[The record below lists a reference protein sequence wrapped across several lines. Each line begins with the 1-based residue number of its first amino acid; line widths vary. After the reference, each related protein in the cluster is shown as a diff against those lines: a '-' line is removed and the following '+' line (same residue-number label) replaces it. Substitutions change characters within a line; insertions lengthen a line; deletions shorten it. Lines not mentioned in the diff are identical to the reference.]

1 MLRQVLW
8 EACCWWDFPDG
19 CLNWH
24 CLDWFKG
31 YLTCCQSTRWMVEEW
46 FEGFLCLQRQLNAIT
61 IDLIINKEG
70 FTMTELIQ
78 RVLPAVQ
85 KPARYTGGEYNEI
98 KKDLSDVRVR
108 VAFCFPDTYEI
119 GMSNV
124 GMRILYG
131 VMNEMDG
138 VWCERVFAPWGD
150 MEAEM
155 RKHNLPLWALE
166 SQDPIRDFDMIAFT
180 IGYEMAYSNVLN
192 MLNLAGIP
200 LHAKDRHDLKGIVFA
215 GGVCTFNP
223 EPLADFFDFFSLGEG
238 EESTVEIVALYD
250 RAKAEG
256 WTKDQFLGEV
266 AKIPGVYVPSF
277 YQHEYNPDGTLSRIV
292 PLIGAP
298 EKVTK
303 RVEDLDHAYWPTKM
317 IVPSTE
323 IVHDRAN
330 LEVFRGCIRGC
341 RFCQA
346 GFSCRPVRKKSPEV
360 LYRQAVETMEDSG
373 HNEITLSSL
382 STSDYRGLKELT
394 DELIPYCESHKINLS
409 VPSLRADNFSRE
421 LMEKLQT
428 VRKSGLTFAPEAGT
442 QRLRDVINKN
452 LTEDEI
458 LNTCAQAFE
467 GGWNNVK
474 LYFMLGLPTETD
486 EDVLGI
492 AELVYKVIQ
501 KWKENATNKKRGLRV
516 HVATAYFVPKPHT
529 PFQWEKQIT
538 PEEYLRRCRLL
549 KGHFYSKAIT
559 YDYHAPDLSRLEAV
573 FARGD
578 RRLGPVIEEAVK
590 NGARLDGWDEYFNY
604 SYWFD
609 AMNACGIDADFY
621 TTRGFGDDEILPW
634 DTVDVGVTKRFLQLE
649 KKRAYEGRIT
659 PDCRE
664 GCAGCGANCLLKE
677 VACDA

>member
-1 MLRQVLW
+1 MTDLR
-8 EACCWWDFPDG
+8 
-19 CLNWH
+19 N
-24 CLDWFKG
+24 
-31 YLTCCQSTRWMVEEW
+31 R
-46 FEGFLCLQRQLNAIT
+46 I
-61 IDLIINKEG
+61 
-70 FTMTELIQ
+70 
-78 RVLPAVQ
+78 LPKVQ

-98 KKDLSDVRVR
+98 KKDLDTVRVR
-108 VAFCFPDTYEI
+108 IAYCFPDTYEI

-131 VMNEMDG
+131 VMNNMDG

-150 MEAEM
+150 MEEAM
-155 RKHNLPLWALE
+155 RQHDLPLWALE
-166 SQDPIRDFDMIAFT
+166 SQDPVRDFDMIAFT
-180 IGYEMAYSNVLN
+180 IGYEMAYSNILN
-192 MLNLAGIP
+192 MLHLAKVP
-200 LHAKDRHDLKGIVFA
+200 LKSKDRQGLKNIVFA
-215 GGVCTFNP
+215 GGVCAFNP
-223 EPLADFFDFFSLGEG
+223 EPLAEFVDFFSLGEG
-238 EESTVEIVALYD
+238 EEITVEIVSLYD
-250 RAKAEG
+250 RAKAEN
-256 WTKDQFLGEV
+256 WSKDQFLLEV
-266 AKIPGVYVPSF
+266 SKIPGVYVPAF
-277 YQHEYNPDGTLSRIV
+277 YEHTYNDDGTVASITAFN
-292 PLIGAP
+292 GAP
-298 EKVTK
+298 QKITK
-303 RVEDLDHAYWPTKM
+303 RIVEDLDHAYWPTKM
-317 IVPSTE
+317 IVASTE

-360 LYRQAVETMEDSG
+360 LYRQAVETLTDSG

-382 STSDYRGLKELT
+382 STSDYRGLKALT
-394 DELIPYCESHKINLS
+394 DEMIPYCEEHKVNLS

-458 LNTCAQAFE
+458 LNTCRNAFS

-486 EDVLGI
+486 EDVIGI
-492 AELVYKVIQ
+492 AELVYKVILA
-501 KWKENATNKKRGLRV
+501 WKECASNKKRGLRV

-538 PEEYLRRCRLL
+538 PEEYLRRCKLL
-549 KGHFYSKAIT
+549 KSHFYSKSIE
-559 YDYHAPDLSRLEAV
+559 YNYHAPDLSRLEAV

-578 RRLGPVIEEAVK
+578 RRLGAVIEEAVK
-590 NGARLDGWDEYFNY
+590 NGARLDGWDEYF
-604 SYWFD
+604 SFEIWKKAFET
-609 AMNACGIDADFY
+609 CGIDTDFY
-621 TTRGFGDDEILPW
+621 TVRGYGEGEILPW
-634 DTVDVGVTKRFLQLE
+634 DTINVGVSKKFLLRE
-649 KKRAYEGRIT
+649 RHRAYDEQIT

-677 VACDA
+677 VECDA

>member
-1 MLRQVLW
+1 
-8 EACCWWDFPDG
+8 
-19 CLNWH
+19 
-24 CLDWFKG
+24 
-31 YLTCCQSTRWMVEEW
+31 
-46 FEGFLCLQRQLNAIT
+46 
-61 IDLIINKEG
+61 
-70 FTMTELIQ
+70 MTELKQ
-78 RVLPAVQ
+78 RILPLVQ
-85 KPARYTGGEYNEI
+85 KPARYTGGEWGEV
-98 KKDLSDVRVR
+98 KKDLSDIRVR

-131 VMNEMDG
+131 VMNRMEG

-150 MEAEM
+150 MEEQM
-155 RKHNLPLWALE
+155 RQHQLPLWALE
-166 SQDPIRDFDMIAFT
+166 SQDPVKDFDMIAFS
-180 IGYEMAYSNVLN
+180 IGYEMAYSNILN
-192 MLNLAGIP
+192 MLDLSGVP
-200 LHAKDRHDLKGIVFA
+200 LHSADRHDLKNIVFA
-215 GGVCTFNP
+215 GGVCAFNP
-223 EPLADFFDFFSLGEG
+223 EPLADFIDFFSLGEG
-238 EESTVEIVALYD
+238 EDITVEIVSLYD
-250 RAKAEG
+250 QAKAEG
-256 WTKDQFLGEV
+256 WSKDAFLHAV
-266 AKIPGVYVPSF
+266 AKIPGVYVPGF
-277 YQHEYNPDGTLSRIV
+277 YRHEYNPDGTLSAII
-292 PLIGAP
+292 PLEGAP
-298 EKVTK
+298 KKVTK
-303 RVEDLDHAYWPTKM
+303 RIIEDLDNAYFPTDM

-360 LYRQAVETMEDSG
+360 LYRQAVEILENSG
-373 HNEITLSSL
+373 NNEITVSSL

-394 DELIPYCESHKINLS
+394 DQLIPYCADHKINLS

-421 LMEKLQT
+421 LMQKLQT

-458 LNTCAQAFE
+458 LTTCANAFS

-501 KWKENATNKKRGLRV
+501 TWKECASNKKRGLRV

-538 PEEYLRRCRLL
+538 PQEYLRRCRLL
-549 KGHFYSKAIT
+549 KDHFYSKSIE
-559 YDYHAPDLSRLEAV
+559 YDYHSPDLSRLEAV

-578 RRLGPVIEEAVK
+578 RRLGPVIEAAVK
-590 NGARLDGWDEYFNY
+590 SGARLDGWDEYFNY
-604 SYWFD
+604 AKWYAAFRE
-609 AMNACGIDADFY
+609 CGVDESFY
-621 TTRGFGDDEILPW
+621 TTRGYGEEEILPW
-634 DTVDVGVTKRFLQLE
+634 DTIDVGIGKRFLKLE
-649 KKRAYEGRIT
+649 RKRAYEGKVT
-659 PDCRE
+659 PDCRH
-664 GCAGCGANCLLKE
+664 GCAGCGASNLLKE